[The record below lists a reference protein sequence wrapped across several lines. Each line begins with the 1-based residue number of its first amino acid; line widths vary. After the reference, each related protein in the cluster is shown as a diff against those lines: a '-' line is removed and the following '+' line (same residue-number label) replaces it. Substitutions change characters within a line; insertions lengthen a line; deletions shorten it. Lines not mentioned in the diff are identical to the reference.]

1 MDRIE
6 KRLLQDL
13 TQIIEQ
19 GKQQAVAHVNSVLT
33 VTYWHIGKR
42 INEHILGN
50 ERAEYGEK
58 VIVNV
63 TRQLK
68 KQFGRSYTL
77 RNVRRM
83 IQFAQEFP
91 DLQIVSPLATQLS
104 WSHFI
109 ELLPLITTEKKMYYA
124 QKAAEENWSRN
135 VLRHQ
140 IERKIYE
147 RNEIAKPQ
155 TQELFSHPPFF

>member
-1 MDRIE
+1 M
-6 KRLLQDL
+6 
-13 TQIIEQ
+13 
-19 GKQQAVAHVNSVLT
+19 LT

-63 TRQLK
+63 TKQLK

-104 WSHFI
+104 WF
-109 ELLPLITTEKKMYYA
+109 
-124 QKAAEENWSRN
+124 
-135 VLRHQ
+135 HQ
-140 IERKIYE
+140 TDRVY
-147 RNEIAKPQ
+147 RSN
-155 TQELFSHPPFF
+155 